1 MSNPQDDGGRAFPT
15 QGYDSPNHGWIYGSD
30 GMYLRDYFAAAAI
43 TCVEQRLGTYD
54 AEEIATRCYSLAD
67 AMLAAR
73 KEQP

>member
-1 MSNPQDDGGRAFPT
+1 
-15 QGYDSPNHGWIYGSD
+15 
-30 GMYLRDYFAAAAI
+30 MYLRDYFAAAAI